1 MNMIRVHDA
10 NGHPRTRAFLLALA
24 MLFVAVLVTMAWV
37 HSSPRHAVGGFPAD
51 AVVAAQPSPVD
62 AVHEPSESHSDNS
75 SSAESEDHSYLR
87 SRHSDTPLPLANMLA
102 ARSTATAPIEL
113 RHVPTRA
120 PNERLV
126 APPDWSVAVVKISVS
141 RT

>member
-1 MNMIRVHDA
+1 MNMNRAHDA

-62 AVHEPSESHSDNS
+62 AVHDPSESHSDNS

-87 SRHSDTPLPLANMLA
+87 SRHSDTPLPL
-102 ARSTATAPIEL
+102 
-113 RHVPTRA
+113 
-120 PNERLV
+120 
-126 APPDWSVAVVKISVS
+126 
-141 RT
+141 